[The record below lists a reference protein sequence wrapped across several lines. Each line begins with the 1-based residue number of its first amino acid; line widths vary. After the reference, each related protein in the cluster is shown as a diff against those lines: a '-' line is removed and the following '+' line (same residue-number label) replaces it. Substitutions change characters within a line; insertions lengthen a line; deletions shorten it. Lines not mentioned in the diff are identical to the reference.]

1 MDKKLK
7 YVLCCILALS
17 GNRAFSEHVVEW
29 KDTSKSSKLDFL
41 LGDNRAY
48 RCYVKD
54 QTTFDFTVGIYGSNR
69 YEKLKREYKDS
80 SKDLPPEE
88 SIIGFGYQ
96 TLEKGKRV
104 GRLVHDWAVLDD
116 IDPPPNKIGHR
127 AKITLSDGRT
137 FTFELFAP
145 VPEWPF
151 TTRERLKPYFFL
163 YVDRKKLK
171 CGGRTQL
178 D

>member
-7 YVLCCILALS
+7 FVLCWILALS
-17 GNRAFSEHVVEW
+17 GGHAHSEHIVEW
-29 KDTSKSSKLDFL
+29 KDTSASSKLDFL
-41 LGDNRAY
+41 LGENRAY

-54 QTTFDFTVGIYGSNR
+54 RTSFDFTVGIYGENR
-69 YEKLKREYKDS
+69 YEKLKRELNDS
-80 SKDLPPEE
+80 HKVLPPEE

-104 GRLVHDWAVLDD
+104 GPLVRDWAILDD
-116 IDPPPNKIGHR
+116 IDPPPNGIGHK

-137 FTFELFAP
+137 YTFELFAP

-151 TTRERLKPYFFL
+151 TTREHLKPYFFL
-163 YVDRKKLK
+163 HGDGKKLK

>member
-1 MDKKLK
+1 MDKKLT
-7 YVLCCILALS
+7 YVLFFFLALS
-17 GNRAFSEHVVEW
+17 GSRVFSQHVVEW
-29 KDTSKSSKLDFL
+29 KDTSASSKLDFL
-41 LGDNRAY
+41 LGSNRAY

-54 QTTFDFTVGIYGSNR
+54 RTTFDFTVGLYGNNR
-69 YEKLKREYKDS
+69 YEKLRREYMES
-80 SKDLPPEE
+80 SKDFPPEE

-104 GRLVHDWAVLDD
+104 GPLMHDWATLND

-127 AKITLSDGRT
+127 AKITLSDGRA

-145 VPEWPF
+145 IPEWPF

-163 YVDRKKLK
+163 YEDGKKLK